1 MESRT
6 SRLCLAPDDYSEMGS
21 VELGPKTI
29 GKAPLKSQVV
39 AHQGAG
45 PDRHQTDSQR
55 LKVPAVMEQRTR
67 ITGQTDSGTPRSGV
81 NITPPTQRRGPVTTT
96 RTVA

>member
-6 SRLCLAPDDYSEMGS
+6 SRLCLAPDDYSDMRS
-21 VELGPKTI
+21 VERGPKTI
-29 GKAPLKSQVV
+29 GKAPLKSQVSH
-39 AHQGAG
+39 HQGAG

-67 ITGQTDSGTPRSGV
+67 ITGQTDSGTQQSAV
-81 NITPPTQRRGPVTTT
+81 KITPATYSGPVITTH
-96 RTVA
+96 TVA